1 MYNEIIFNEL
11 KELYL
16 QVLKQRENN
25 ICLSKD
31 DALVYV
37 QNKYSIQPIKQL
49 SDNIESKIDN
59 LKYFD
64 CQHEFD
70 KNKDSSVNIAK
81 NNNGITSH
89 QAMIDRKNNKC
100 FCNFDLKVLSHHFYL
115 LSEIC
120 NENILYKNILQNLTA
135 HLCNGDYYN
144 FNKESVTIF
153 FDYAIDLYL
162 LKGDTF
168 VDNTTS
174 KVIFAL
180 NKFNLINEEDF
191 KINMSRVE
199 LINGTEAKIHKDIE
213 NNVKKLGG
221 YKTAKM
227 LFEVFLNKVNDKFD
241 RYLIFRNRNGFAES
255 QTPIPFQYLLHIAC
269 KDLSD
274 YKQNNISKNDVNL
287 FNCIIEKAVAYV
299 DLLEIFNSNPWS
311 EINASSDS
319 LPYLVKNNILLESL
333 CFPIQYACLY
343 VKDLLHNLY
352 IPFAQKVS
360 TLSDIY
366 SYRSFYLFIKY
377 LLGLKPCSCITSDEL
392 SKCLRINKNIVKK
405 YLEYFSTEN
414 TEINNNYTEAFKDN
428 NLYDKPL
435 IKLSDDTYFWL
446 CSQFCCYSFL
456 KVLYEDIQ
464 KNYCGS
470 NKKNLP
476 KKFGMAI
483 ENYVYKLLDNKN
495 IKYKHG
501 IYFPSTNC
509 EGECDLIL
517 ENEERLVFLELK
529 NSGIAREFQ
538 FGDDVK
544 VLNQLGNSTLKAQ
557 CQILKHKIHL
567 SQNGNKLDLFASVHD
582 VQPACQ
588 IDINNKR
595 VFSISLCGAEALFF
609 TSGYIANN
617 LISSL
622 AYTKFSTR
630 DGDESL
636 LQNIN
641 STAEEIRN
649 QVKEYAKNFTDI
661 TLRDIFHYST
671 VKSLQQFWFALKY
684 GNSLDELIENLVHDT
699 WMQNYSGDF
708 YVNLI
713 QHLELRK
720 HKNSSNAL

>member
-1 MYNEIIFNEL
+1 MYNETIFKQL
-11 KELYL
+11 KEIYI
-16 QVLKQRENN
+16 QTFEHRKNDLKLTKEKTLELIQ
-25 ICLSKD
+25 D
-31 DALVYV
+31 
-37 QNKYSIQPIKQL
+37 KYETTAITQL
-49 SDNIESKIDN
+49 SDKIKLKINN
-59 LKYFD
+59 LVYYD
-64 CQHEFD
+64 CKIKLKENNEAQN
-70 KNKDSSVNIAK
+70 KNKIN
-81 NNNGITSH
+81 SH
-89 QAMIDRKNNKC
+89 QAMIDRRNNKC

-135 HLCNGDYYN
+135 HLCNGDYFY

-153 FDYAIDLYL
+153 FNYAIDLYL

-168 VDNTTS
+168 VDNTVS
-174 KVIFAL
+174 KTILAI
-180 NKFNLINEEDF
+180 NKFNLIYKEDF
-191 KINMSRVE
+191 KINMSCVE
-199 LINGTEAKIHKDIE
+199 LINDTEAKIHKDIE

-227 LFEVFLNKVNDKFD
+227 LFDVFLNKINVKFD
-241 RYLIFRNRNGFAES
+241 RYLIFRNRNSLAES

-274 YKQNNISKNDVNL
+274 YKQISISENDINL
-287 FNCIIEKAVAYV
+287 FRCIIEKTVAYV
-299 DLLEIFNSNPWS
+299 DLLEIFDDNPWS

-333 CFPIQYACLY
+333 CFPIQYACGY
-343 VKDLLHNLY
+343 INELLHNLY

-360 TLSDIY
+360 KLSDIY
-366 SYRSFYLFIKY
+366 SYRSFDLFIKY
-377 LLGLKPCSCITSDEL
+377 LFGLKPCSYITSQEL
-392 SKCLRINKNIVKK
+392 SKGIHINRNIAKK

-414 TEINNNYTEAFKDN
+414 AEINKNYTEAFKYN

-435 IKLSDDTYFWL
+435 IKLADDTYFWL
-446 CSQFCCYSFL
+446 CSQFCGYSFL

-470 NKKNLP
+470 NKNNLP
-476 KKFGMAI
+476 NKFGMAI
-483 ENYVYKLLDNKN
+483 ENYVYNLLDNKN
-495 IKYKHG
+495 IQYKHG
-501 IYFPSTNC
+501 IYFPKTDY

-517 ENEERLVFLELK
+517 ENEGRLVFLELK

-544 VLNQLGNSTLKAQ
+544 VLNQLGKSALKAQ
-557 CQILKHKIHL
+557 CQILKHRIHL
-567 SQNGNKLDLFASVHD
+567 SQNGNTLDLFANVHD
-582 VQPACQ
+582 FQPAYQ

-622 AYTKFSTR
+622 AYTKFSTT

-649 QVKEYAKNFTDI
+649 QVEEYAKIFTNI

-684 GNSLDELIENLVHDT
+684 ANSLDELIENLVHDT

-720 HKNSSNAL
+720 HKNPSNTS

>member
-1 MYNEIIFNEL
+1 MYNEVIFNEL
-11 KELYL
+11 KEIYL
-16 QVLKQRENN
+16 QVFKQRKYD
-25 ICLSKD
+25 IGLCKD

-37 QNKYSIQPIKQL
+37 QNKYSIQPIEQL
-49 SDNIESKIDN
+49 SDNIKSKLDN
-59 LKYFD
+59 LKYFN
-64 CQHEFD
+64 CKLELD
-70 KNKDSSVNIAK
+70 KNKASSSSMAK

-115 LSEIC
+115 LSKIC
-120 NENILYKNILQNLTA
+120 NEDILYKNILQNLTA
-135 HLCNGDYYN
+135 HLCNGDYFN
-144 FNKESVTIF
+144 FNKDSIMIF

-162 LKGDTF
+162 LKGDAF

-174 KVIFAL
+174 KVILAI
-180 NKFNLINEEDF
+180 NKFNLINDEDF

-199 LINGTEAKIHKDIE
+199 LINNAEAKIHKDIE

-221 YKTAKM
+221 YKTTKM
-227 LFEVFLNKVNDKFD
+227 LFDIFLNKVNDKFE
-241 RYLIFRNRNGFAES
+241 RYLIFRNRNSIAES

-274 YKQNNISKNDVNL
+274 YKSVNISENDVNL
-287 FNCIIEKAVAYV
+287 FKRIIEKAVSYV
-299 DLLEIFNSNPWS
+299 DLLEIFDDNPWS
-311 EINASSDS
+311 EINASPDS
-319 LPYLVKNNILLESL
+319 LPYLVKNNILLECL
-333 CFPIQYACLY
+333 CFPIQHANSYI
-343 VKDLLHNLY
+343 KELLHNLY
-352 IPFAQKVS
+352 IPFAKNVS
-360 TLSDIY
+360 NLPNVY
-366 SYRSFYLFIKY
+366 SYRSFDLFIKY
-377 LLGLKPCSCITSDEL
+377 LFELKPCSCITSEEL
-392 SKCLRINKNIVKK
+392 SENLQIGINIAKK

-414 TEINNNYTEAFKDN
+414 TKINSDYTEAFKDN

-435 IKLSDDTYFWL
+435 IKLADNTYFWL
-446 CSQFCCYSFL
+446 CSQFCGYSFL

-470 NKKNLP
+470 NKNNLP
-476 KKFGMAI
+476 NKFGIAI
-483 ENYVYKLLDNKN
+483 EDYIYKLLDNKN

-501 IYFPSTNC
+501 IYFPKTKN

-538 FGDDVK
+538 LGDDVK
-544 VLNQLGNSTLKAQ
+544 VLNQLGKSALKAQ
-557 CQILKHKIHL
+557 CQILKHKINL
-567 SQNGNKLDLFASVHD
+567 LQNDNKLDLFAD
-582 VQPACQ
+582 VNDAQPACQ

-595 VFSISLCGAEALFF
+595 VFSISLCGSEALFF
-609 TSGYIANN
+609 TSGHIANN

-622 AYTKFSTR
+622 AYTKFSTKN
-630 DGDESL
+630 GDESL

-641 STAEEIRN
+641 SIAEEIRK
-649 QVKEYAKNFTDI
+649 QVEEYAKNFADI
-661 TLRDIFHYST
+661 TLRQIFHCST

-684 GNSLDELIENLVHDT
+684 SNSLDELLENLVHDT

-713 QHLELRK
+713 QHLELREYK
-720 HKNSSNAL
+720 KSSNMP